1 MSGSAFTIRPEN
13 HSDTAGVY
21 AVNTAAFNGTN
32 EVKLI
37 QDLRAQCDDLISLV
51 AVDDEAIVGHILFS
65 PLTIHDEQ
73 KVTPA
78 MSLAPLAV
86 LPAYQKMGVG
96 SQLIS
101 VGLEACRAAG
111 HSIVIVLGHLGY
123 YPRFGF
129 QPASRFGIRW
139 EHEAPD
145 EAFMVVGLQPDA
157 LQDVKGIAR
166 FHPVFDQFS

>member
-1 MSGSAFTIRPEN
+1 MP
-13 HSDTAGVY
+13 SDAAAVY
-21 AVNTAAFNGTN
+21 AVNTAAFNGTD

-37 QDLRAQCDDLISLV
+37 QDLHAQCDELISLV
-51 AVDDEAIVGHILFS
+51 AVDGETIIGHILFS
-65 PLTIHDEQ
+65 PLTIHDEARI
-73 KVTPA
+73 TPA

-101 VGLEACRAAG
+101 AGLEACRAAG
-111 HSIVIVLGHLGY
+111 HSIVIVLGHPGY

-129 QPASRFGIRW
+129 QPASRFNIHW
-139 EHEAPD
+139 DHEAPD
-145 EAFMVVGLQPDA
+145 EAFMVVELQPDA

-166 FHPVFDQFS
+166 FHPAFDQFS